1 MAEDEVAPEVID
13 DLHKRAEEQE
23 SELPEAVDVPLRGSE
38 DEAMRAV
45 QQQFKDAG
53 TECTDD
59 EARKLVH
66 AAWKKYGKKDEKYG
80 RRIGHE
86 LRREVG
92 HELRRRMGQE
102 LGREV
107 GHELRRE
114 VGQELVEKWTVR
126 IVSPCDSAGS

>member
-1 MAEDEVAPEVID
+1 MAEDEVEPKVID

-59 EARKLVH
+59 EARKLVQ
-66 AAWKKYGKKDEKYG
+66 AAWEKHGKEPDEESDEKSDEKADEKSGKKADEKAD
-80 RRIGHE
+80 
-86 LRREVG
+86 
-92 HELRRRMGQE
+92 
-102 LGREV
+102 
-107 GHELRRE
+107 
-114 VGQELVEKWTVR
+114 EK
-126 IVSPCDSAGS
+126 SDE

>member
-23 SELPEAVDVPLRGSE
+23 SELPDGVDVPLRGSE

-66 AAWKKYGKKDEKYG
+66 AAWEKYGKKDEKSDEESDKG
-80 RRIGHE
+80 SD
-86 LRREVG
+86 
-92 HELRRRMGQE
+92 
-102 LGREV
+102 
-107 GHELRRE
+107 
-114 VGQELVEKWTVR
+114 EK
-126 IVSPCDSAGS
+126 SDKSSDEKSDKKSDQ

>member
-66 AAWKKYGKKDEKYG
+66 AAWEKYGKKDEKSD
-80 RRIGHE
+80 
-86 LRREVG
+86 
-92 HELRRRMGQE
+92 
-102 LGREV
+102 
-107 GHELRRE
+107 
-114 VGQELVEKWTVR
+114 EK
-126 IVSPCDSAGS
+126 SDKSSDEKSNEKSDKSSDESSDSKSDK

>member
-13 DLHKRAEEQE
+13 DLHKRAEEQK

-38 DEAMRAV
+38 EDAMRAV

-66 AAWKKYGKKDEKYG
+66 AAWEKYGKKDEKSD
-80 RRIGHE
+80 
-86 LRREVG
+86 
-92 HELRRRMGQE
+92 
-102 LGREV
+102 
-107 GHELRRE
+107 
-114 VGQELVEKWTVR
+114 EK
-126 IVSPCDSAGS
+126 SDKSADEKSDKSADEMSDKKSDK

>member
-66 AAWKKYGKKDEKYG
+66 AAWEKYGKKDEKSD
-80 RRIGHE
+80 E
-86 LRREVG
+86 ESDTSSD
-92 HELRRRMGQE
+92 
-102 LGREV
+102 
-107 GHELRRE
+107 
-114 VGQELVEKWTVR
+114 EKSDT
-126 IVSPCDSAGS
+126 SSDEKSDKSSDEKSDTSSDEKSDKSSDEKSDK